1 MGVLALLLLPKCSTD
16 LNYGPCP
23 PARDWDSRVSDLV
36 IFDSALDQ
44 TDPFALEKKFIALL
58 IIAAAE
64 LARHEAEEAKKV
76 KDQRDNDKD
85 EDNFNDALGEEKR
98 NKDMDN
104 QLECDTC
111 DLHFTNQSALRKH
124 MPSTHEAVDPWP
136 CKDQNC
142 NYTNQD
148 KGRLNHHMKQKHA
161 ATTSPYPK
169 TLKRPALASYLKE
182 EKLT

>member
-1 MGVLALLLLPKCSTD
+1 ML
-16 LNYGPCP
+16 
-23 PARDWDSRVSDLV
+23 
-36 IFDSALDQ
+36 Q
-44 TDPFALEKKFIALL
+44 KKLIALL
-58 IIAAAE
+58 IIAAAK
-64 LARHEAEEAKKV
+64 LAKPEAEEVKKD

-85 EDNFNDALGEEKR
+85 YDNFNDAVGEEKR

-104 QLECDTC
+104 QLECGTC
-111 DLHFTNQSALRKH
+111 DLHFTNQSVPRKH
-124 MPSTHEAVDPWP
+124 MPNTNEGVDQWP

-169 TLKRPALASYLKE
+169 TLKRAALASYLKE
-182 EKLT
+182 KKLT